1 MIKEPEMK
9 EYNPHVLEEKIEK
22 FWKENDIYNKV
33 KKARETGPDYYF
45 LDGPPYVSGAI
56 HLGTAWNKIV
66 KDMVIRFRSMQG
78 YNVRRQPGF
87 DMHGLPIEVKVEQAL
102 GLKYKK
108 DIEEKVGVENFIK
121 KCREFA
127 LTNLKIMTEQF
138 RMLGV
143 WMDWD
148 NPYMTIRNEYVESAW
163 FTLKKA
169 WKKGL
174 LEKDQRVLHWCPR
187 CETALAEHEVRGEY
201 KIREDPSIY
210 VKFPV
215 EGKENEYVLIW
226 TTTPWTLPANLA
238 VTVHPEY
245 EYAKVKV
252 YLEGKEEYWIVAK
265 ALVERILE
273 EVGAKGE
280 IVEEFKGEELEGLR
294 YVHPFLEEYSRQKE
308 FREKYKWVHRL
319 ILGEHVTLGEGT
331 GLVHTAPGHGEEDFE
346 IGKQYGLPI
355 YSPLDDEGRYYEGK
369 WKGKFVKDAD
379 PEITEYLREKGLL
392 LKAGTIE
399 HKYPH
404 CWRCKTPLIFRATDQ
419 WFLKIS
425 KVKDKIIEENDKNVT
440 WYPDWVKIRYD
451 NGVMNS
457 GDWCVSRQRYWGIP
471 LPIWSSEDGEIYI
484 VGTFKELVELS
495 VAIEV
500 NGERIELP
508 ESYDEKLRVI
518 EEKLGPEDLH
528 RPYVDAFVIKVN
540 NKEMKRVKDVLDV
553 WFDSGIASWASLD
566 YPRRKDLFERLW
578 PADFIVEGEDQ
589 VTKWFYSQQAAS
601 VVAFDTVPYRKVAMH
616 GYVLD
621 EKGDKMSKSLGNII
635 RPEEVIQKE
644 GRDPFRFYMLWA
656 TTPWENLRFSWK
668 GLAQVKRM
676 LNILWNVYILS
687 STYMSLDN
695 FDPTKLNPEELPF
708 REEDKWILSRVNTL
722 ISTVEDG
729 LESFY
734 LTRATRGIENF
745 VIEDLSRWY
754 VRLIRK
760 RLWVERDDPDKL
772 AAYWTLWKVF
782 DVLLRLMAPFTPYI
796 AEEIYQNLIR
806 PFSNKESVHLED
818 WPKKD
823 ENWVDRDLEKEMEV
837 VRRIVESGSAAR
849 QKARIKLRYPV
860 KQVIVETEDEITKK
874 AVERLNR
881 LLRDQLNAKEVKV
894 AKVERGIKVKP
905 NFAKLGPHFKGD
917 AKIVAKWINE
927 QNGKELY
934 ERLMQGKLKVEI
946 GDKEFTIEREHII
959 VEEELPE
966 FIIGEEFDHGKVFID
981 KTLTR
986 ELMMEGLA
994 REFVRRIQEMRKQLD
1009 LDVNDRIMVY
1019 IETSD
1024 ENRELLIEMLDYIRG
1039 ETRAIEVKF
1048 EEPQGYTVEWPEVEA
1063 KIGIEKVG

>member
-1 MIKEPEMK
+1 MIKEPEMR
-9 EYNPHVLEEKIEK
+9 EYNPQALEEKIER

-33 KKARETGPDYYF
+33 KKARENGPDYYF

-56 HLGTAWNKIV
+56 HLGTAWNKII
-66 KDMVIRFRSMQG
+66 KDMVIRFRTMQG
-78 YNVRRQPGF
+78 YNVKRQPGF

-138 RMLGV
+138 KMLGV

-148 NPYMTIRNEYVESAW
+148 NPYMTIKNEYIESAW

-169 WKKGL
+169 WEKGL
-174 LEKDQRVLHWCPR
+174 LEKNQRVLHWCPR

-215 EGKENEYVLIW
+215 EGKENEYLLIW

-245 EYAKVKV
+245 EYAKVRV
-252 YLEGKEEYWIVAK
+252 FFNGKEEYWVIAK
-265 ALVERILE
+265 ALVNKVLN
-273 EVGAKGE
+273 EVRVKGE
-280 IVEEFKGEELEGLR
+280 IVEELRGEELEGLR
-294 YVHPFLEEYSRQKE
+294 YVHPFLGEYPRQKE
-308 FREKYKWVHRL
+308 FRERHEWAHRV

-355 YSPLDDEGRYYEGK
+355 YSPLDDEGRYVEGK

-379 PEITEYLREKGLL
+379 PEIIEYLKQKGLL
-392 LKAGTIE
+392 VKAGTIE

-425 KVKDKIIEENDKNVT
+425 KVKEKIIEENDKNVT

-457 GDWCVSRQRYWGIP
+457 GDWCISRQRYWGIP
-471 LPIWSSEDGEIYI
+471 LPIWVCEECGNVHV
-484 VGTFKELVELS
+484 VGSFEELKEMSKEP
-495 VAIEV
+495 IEKDFHEV
-500 NGERIELP
+500 
-508 ESYDEKLRVI
+508 
-518 EEKLGPEDLH
+518 DLH
-528 RPYVDAFVIKVN
+528 KPWVDTVVLKCP
-540 NKEMKRVKDVLDV
+540 KCGGDMKRVKDVLDV

-601 VVAFDTVPYRKVAMH
+601 VVAFGTVPYKKVAMH

-635 RPEEVIQKE
+635 RPEEVVQKE

-676 LNILWNVYILS
+676 LNILWNVYILA

-695 FDPTKLNPEELPF
+695 FDPTKLNPRELPF
-708 REEDKWILSRVNTL
+708 RKEDKWILSKVNSL
-722 ISTVEDG
+722 IDAVEEG
-729 LESFY
+729 MEAFY
-734 LTRATRGIENF
+734 LTRATRAIEYF
-745 VIEDLSRWY
+745 VMEDLSRWY

-760 RLWVERDDPDKL
+760 RLWVEKDDPDKL

-796 AEEIYQNLIR
+796 TEEIYQNLIR
-806 PFSNKESVHLED
+806 PFSGKESVHLED

-823 ENWVDRDLEKEMEV
+823 EAWIDKELEKEMEI
-837 VRRIVESGSAAR
+837 VRRIVEAGSAAR
-849 QKARIKLRYPV
+849 QRAKIKLRYPV
-860 KQVIVETEDEITKK
+860 RQILIETEDEMTKK
-874 AVERLNR
+874 AVEKLNR
-881 LLRDQLNAKEVKV
+881 LLRDQLNAKEVKI
-894 AKVERGIKVKP
+894 ARVEREIRVKP

-917 AKIVAKWINE
+917 AKLIAKWIEE
-927 QNGKELY
+927 QNDRELY
-934 ERLMQGKLKVEI
+934 EKLMQGKLKVEI
-946 GDKEFTIEREHII
+946 EGKEFTIEREHIL
-959 VEEELPE
+959 VEEELPD
-966 FIIGEEFDHGKVFID
+966 FLVGEEFDHGKVFVD

-994 REFVRRIQEMRKQLD
+994 REFVRRIQEMRKHLD
-1009 LDVNDRIMVY
+1009 LDVNDRIVVY
-1019 IETSD
+1019 IETTE
-1024 ENRELLIEMLDYIRG
+1024 ENRELLKEMLDYIKG
-1039 ETRAIEVKF
+1039 ETRAVEVKF
-1048 EEPQGYTVEWPEVEA
+1048 EEPKGYVVEWPEVEA
-1063 KIGIEKVG
+1063 KIGIEKV

>member
-1 MIKEPEMK
+1 MIKEPEMR
-9 EYNPHVLEEKIEK
+9 EYNPQILEEKIER
-22 FWKENDIYNKV
+22 FWKENNIYNKV
-33 KKARETGPDYYF
+33 KKARENGPEYYF

-56 HLGTAWNKIV
+56 HLGTAWNKII
-66 KDMVIRFRSMQG
+66 KDMVIRFRTMQG

-127 LTNLKIMTEQF
+127 LNNLKIMTEQF
-138 RMLGV
+138 KMLGV

-148 NPYMTIRNEYVESAW
+148 NPYMTIKNEYIESAW
-163 FTLKKA
+163 FTLKRA
-169 WKKGL
+169 WEKGL

-215 EGKENEYVLIW
+215 EGKENEYLLIW

-245 EYAKVKV
+245 EYAKVRV
-252 YLEGKEEYWIVAK
+252 FFDGKEEYWIIAK
-265 ALVERILE
+265 ALVEKVLN
-273 EVGAKGE
+273 EVHAKGE
-280 IVEEFKGEELEGLR
+280 IVEELRGEELEGLR
-294 YVHPFLEEYSRQKE
+294 YVHPFLDEYPRQKE
-308 FREKYKWVHRL
+308 FRERHEWAHRV

-355 YSPLDDEGRYYEGK
+355 YSPLDDEGRYVEGK
-369 WKGKFVKDAD
+369 WEGKFVKDAD
-379 PEITEYLREKGLL
+379 PEIIEYLKQKGLL
-392 LKAGTIE
+392 VKAGTIE

-425 KVKDKIIEENDKNVT
+425 KVKEKIIEENDKNVT

-457 GDWCVSRQRYWGIP
+457 GDWCISRQRYWGIP
-471 LPIWSSEDGEIYI
+471 LPIWVCEECGNVHV
-484 VGTFKELVELS
+484 VGSFEELKEMSKEP
-495 VAIEV
+495 IEKDFHEV
-500 NGERIELP
+500 
-508 ESYDEKLRVI
+508 
-518 EEKLGPEDLH
+518 DLH
-528 RPYVDAFVIKVN
+528 KPWVDTVVLKCP
-540 NKEMKRVKDVLDV
+540 KCGGDMKRVKDVLDV

-601 VVAFDTVPYRKVAMH
+601 VVAFDTVPYKKVAMH

-635 RPEEVIQKE
+635 RPEEVVQKE

-676 LNILWNVYILS
+676 LNILWNVYILA

-695 FDPTKLNPEELPF
+695 FDPTKLNPRELPF
-708 REEDKWILSRVNTL
+708 REEDKWILSKVNTL
-722 ISTVEDG
+722 IDAVEEG
-729 LESFY
+729 IETFY
-734 LTRATRGIENF
+734 LTRATRAIEYF
-745 VIEDLSRWY
+745 VMEDLSRWY

-760 RLWVERDDPDKL
+760 RLWVEKDDPDKL

-796 AEEIYQNLIR
+796 TEEIYQNLIR
-806 PFSNKESVHLED
+806 PFSGKESVHLED

-823 ENWVDRDLEKEMEV
+823 EAWIDKELEKEMEI
-837 VRRIVESGSAAR
+837 VRRIVEAGSAAR
-849 QKARIKLRYPV
+849 QRAKIKLRYPV
-860 KQVIVETEDEITKK
+860 RQILIETEDEMTKK
-874 AVERLNR
+874 AVEKLNR

-894 AKVERGIKVKP
+894 ARVEREIRVKP

-917 AKIVAKWINE
+917 AKLIAKWIEE
-927 QNGKELY
+927 QNDRELY
-934 ERLMQGKLKVEI
+934 EKLMQGKLKVEI
-946 GDKEFTIEREHII
+946 EGKEFTIEREHIV
-959 VEEELPE
+959 VEEELPD
-966 FIIGEEFDHGKVFID
+966 FLVGEEFDHGKVFVD

-994 REFVRRIQEMRKQLD
+994 REFVRRIQEMRKHLD
-1009 LDVNDRIMVY
+1009 LDVNDRIVVY
-1019 IETSD
+1019 IETTE
-1024 ENRELLIEMLDYIRG
+1024 ENRELLKEMLDYIKG
-1039 ETRAIEVKF
+1039 ETRAVEVKF
-1048 EEPQGYTVEWPEVEA
+1048 GEPKGYVVEWPEVEA
-1063 KIGIEKVG
+1063 KIGIEKV

>member
-1 MIKEPEMK
+1 MIKEPEMR
-9 EYNPHVLEEKIEK
+9 EYNPQVLEEKIEA
-22 FWKENDIYNKV
+22 FWKENDVYNKV
-33 KKARETGPDYYF
+33 KKAREDGLDYYF

-56 HLGTAWNKIV
+56 HLGTAWNKII
-66 KDMVIRFRSMQG
+66 KDMVIRFRTMQG

-138 RMLGV
+138 KMLGV

-148 NPYMTIRNEYVESAW
+148 NPYMTIKNEYIESAW

-169 WKKGL
+169 WEKGL

-215 EGKENEYVLIW
+215 EEKENEYLLIW

-252 YLEGKEEYWIVAK
+252 FLDGKEEYWIIAK
-265 ALVERILE
+265 ALVERVLHE
-273 EVGAKGE
+273 AGAKGE
-280 IVEEFKGEELEGLR
+280 IVEEFKGEELEGIR
-294 YVHPFLEEYSRQKE
+294 YVHPFLEEYPRQKE
-308 FREKYKWVHRL
+308 FREKYEWAHRV

-355 YSPLDDEGRYYEGK
+355 YSPLDDEGRYVEGK
-369 WKGKFVKDAD
+369 WEGKFVKDAD
-379 PEITEYLREKGLL
+379 PEIIEYLKEKGLL
-392 LKAGTIE
+392 VKAGTIE

-457 GDWCVSRQRYWGIP
+457 GDWCISRQRYWGIP
-471 LPIWSSEDGEIYI
+471 LPIWVCESCGNVHV
-484 VGTFKELVELS
+484 VGSFDELKEMSKEP
-495 VAIEV
+495 IEKDFHEV
-500 NGERIELP
+500 
-508 ESYDEKLRVI
+508 
-518 EEKLGPEDLH
+518 DLH
-528 RPYVDAFVIKVN
+528 KPWVDTVVLRCPKCGGD
-540 NKEMKRVKDVLDV
+540 MKRVKDVLDV

-601 VVAFDTVPYRKVAMH
+601 VVAFDTVPYKKVAMH

-635 RPEEVIQKE
+635 RPEEVVQKE

-676 LNILWNVYILS
+676 LNILWNVYILA
-687 STYMSLDN
+687 STYMSLDK
-695 FDPTKLNPEELPF
+695 FDPTKVNPEELPF
-708 REEDKWILSRVNTL
+708 REEDRWILSRVNTL
-722 ISTVEDG
+722 IDAVEDG
-729 LESFY
+729 IETFY
-734 LTRATRGIENF
+734 LTRATRAIEYF

-760 RLWVERDDPDKL
+760 RLWIEKDDPDKL

-796 AEEIYQNLIR
+796 TEEIYQNLIR
-806 PFSNKESVHLED
+806 PFSGKESVHLED

-823 ENWVDRDLEKEMEV
+823 ESWVDEELEREMEI
-837 VRRIVESGSAAR
+837 VRKIVEAGSAAR
-849 QKARIKLRYPV
+849 QRAKIKLRYPV
-860 KQVIVETEDEITKK
+860 RQILIETEDETTKK
-874 AVERLNR
+874 AVERLNY
-881 LLRDQLNAKEVKV
+881 LLKDQLNAKEVKI
-894 AKVERGIKVKP
+894 AKVEREIRVKP

-917 AKIVAKWINE
+917 AKLIAKWIDE
-927 QNGKELY
+927 QNDRELY
-934 ERLMQGKLKVEI
+934 EKLMQGKLKVEI
-946 GDKEFTIEREHII
+946 EGKEFTIEREHIV
-959 VEEELPE
+959 VEEELPD
-966 FIIGEEFDHGKVFID
+966 FLVGEEFDHGKVFVD

-994 REFVRRIQEMRKQLD
+994 REFVRRIQEMRKHLD

-1019 IETSD
+1019 IETTE
-1024 ENRELLIEMLDYIRG
+1024 ENKELLQNMLDYIKG
-1039 ETRAIEVKF
+1039 ETRAVDVRF
-1048 EEPQGYTVEWPEVEA
+1048 EEAKGYVVEWPEVEA
-1063 KIGIEKVG
+1063 KIGIEKVES

>member
-1 MIKEPEMK
+1 MIKEPEMR
-9 EYNPHVLEEKIEK
+9 EYNPQALEEKIET

-56 HLGTAWNKIV
+56 HLGTAWNKII
-66 KDMVIRFRSMQG
+66 KDMVIRFRTMQG

-138 RMLGV
+138 KMLGV

-148 NPYMTIRNEYVESAW
+148 NPYMTIKNEYIESAW

-169 WKKGL
+169 WEKGL

-215 EGKENEYVLIW
+215 EGKENEYLLIW

-245 EYAKVKV
+245 EYAKVRV
-252 YLEGKEEYWIVAK
+252 LLDGKEEYWIIAR
-265 ALVERILE
+265 ALVERVLD
-273 EVGAKGE
+273 EVNAKGE
-280 IVEEFKGEELEGLR
+280 IVEEFKGEDLEGLR
-294 YVHPFLEEYSRQKE
+294 YVHPFLDEYPRQKE
-308 FREKYKWVHRL
+308 FREKYEWAHRV

-355 YSPLDDEGRYYEGK
+355 YSPLDDEGRYVEGK
-369 WKGKFVKDAD
+369 WEGKFVKDAD
-379 PEITEYLREKGLL
+379 PEIIEYLKEKGFLV
-392 LKAGTIE
+392 KAGTIE

-425 KVKDKIIEENDKNVT
+425 KVKEKIIEENDKNVT

-457 GDWCVSRQRYWGIP
+457 GDWCISRQRYWGIP
-471 LPIWSSEDGEIYI
+471 LPIWVCESCGNVHV
-484 VGTFKELVELS
+484 VGSFEELKEMSKEP
-495 VAIEV
+495 IEKDFHEV
-500 NGERIELP
+500 
-508 ESYDEKLRVI
+508 
-518 EEKLGPEDLH
+518 DLH
-528 RPYVDAFVIKVN
+528 KPWVDTVVLKCP
-540 NKEMKRVKDVLDV
+540 KCGGDMKRVKDVLDV

-601 VVAFDTVPYRKVAMH
+601 VVAFDTVPYKKVAMH

-635 RPEEVIQKE
+635 RPEEVVQKE

-676 LNILWNVYILS
+676 LNILWNVYILA

-708 REEDKWILSRVNTL
+708 REEDRWILSRVNSL
-722 ISTVEDG
+722 IDAVEDG
-729 LESFY
+729 IETFY
-734 LTRATRGIENF
+734 LTRATRAIEYF

-760 RLWVERDDPDKL
+760 RLWIEKDDPDKL

-796 AEEIYQNLIR
+796 TEEIYQNLIR
-806 PFSNKESVHLED
+806 PFSEKESVHLED
-818 WPKKD
+818 WPKRD
-823 ENWVDRDLEKEMEV
+823 ERWVDEELEKEMEI
-837 VRRIVESGSAAR
+837 VRRIVEAGSAAR
-849 QKARIKLRYPV
+849 QRAKIKLRYPV
-860 KQVIVETEDEITKK
+860 RQILIETEDELTKK

-881 LLRDQLNAKEVKV
+881 LLRDQLNAKEVKI
-894 AKVERGIKVKP
+894 AKVEREIRIKP
-905 NFAKLGPHFKGD
+905 DFAKLGPHFKGD
-917 AKIVAKWINE
+917 AKLIAKWIDE
-927 QNGKELY
+927 QNDRELY
-934 ERLMQGKLKVEI
+934 EKLMQGKLKVEI
-946 GDKEFTIEREHII
+946 EGKEFTIEREHIV
-959 VEEELPE
+959 VEEELPD
-966 FIIGEEFDHGKVFID
+966 FLVGEEFDHGKIFVD

-994 REFVRRIQEMRKQLD
+994 REFVRRIQEMRKHLD
-1009 LDVNDRIMVY
+1009 LDVNDKIVVY
-1019 IETSD
+1019 IETTE
-1024 ENRELLIEMLDYIRG
+1024 ENRELLKEMLDYMKG
-1039 ETRAIEVKF
+1039 ETRATEVVFGEAK
-1048 EEPQGYTVEWPEVEA
+1048 GYVVEWPEVEA
-1063 KIGIEKVG
+1063 KIGIEKVE

>member
-1 MIKEPEMK
+1 MIKEPEMR
-9 EYNPHVLEEKIEK
+9 EYNPQVLEEKIEA
-22 FWKENDIYNKV
+22 FWKENDVYNKV
-33 KKARETGPDYYF
+33 KKARENGPDYYF

-56 HLGTAWNKIV
+56 HLGTAWNKII
-66 KDMVIRFRSMQG
+66 KDMVIRFRTMQG

-138 RMLGV
+138 KMLGV

-148 NPYMTIRNEYVESAW
+148 NPYMTIKNEYIESAW
-163 FTLKKA
+163 FTLKRA
-169 WKKGL
+169 WEKGL

-210 VKFPV
+210 VKFPI
-215 EGKENEYVLIW
+215 EGKENEYLLIW

-245 EYAKVKV
+245 EYAKVRV
-252 YLEGKEEYWIVAK
+252 SFDGKEEYWIVAK
-265 ALVERILE
+265 ALVERVLHE
-273 EVGAKGE
+273 AGVKGE

-294 YVHPFLEEYSRQKE
+294 YVHPFLEEYPRQKE
-308 FREKYKWVHRL
+308 FREKYEWAHRV
-319 ILGEHVTLGEGT
+319 ILGEHVTLEDGT

-346 IGKQYGLPI
+346 VGKQYGLPI
-355 YSPLDDEGRYYEGK
+355 YSPLDDEGRYVEGK
-369 WKGKFVKDAD
+369 WEGKFVKDAD
-379 PEITEYLREKGLL
+379 PEIIGYLKEKGLL
-392 LKAGTIE
+392 VKAGTIE

-457 GDWCVSRQRYWGIP
+457 GDWCISRQRYWGIP
-471 LPIWSSEDGEIYI
+471 LPIWVCEECGNIHV
-484 VGTFKELVELS
+484 VGSFDELKEMSKEP
-495 VAIEV
+495 IEKDFHEV
-500 NGERIELP
+500 
-508 ESYDEKLRVI
+508 
-518 EEKLGPEDLH
+518 DLH
-528 RPYVDAFVIKVN
+528 KPWVDTVILKCP
-540 NKEMKRVKDVLDV
+540 KCGGDMKRVKDVLDV

-601 VVAFDTVPYRKVAMH
+601 VVAFDTVPYKKVAMH

-635 RPEEVIQKE
+635 RPEEVVQKE

-676 LNILWNVYILS
+676 LNILWNVYILA

-695 FDPTKLNPEELPF
+695 FDPTKVNPEELPF
-708 REEDKWILSRVNTL
+708 REEDRWILSRVNTL
-722 ISTVEDG
+722 ISAVEDG
-729 LESFY
+729 IETFY
-734 LTRATRGIENF
+734 LTRATRAIEYF
-745 VIEDLSRWY
+745 VTEDLSRWY

-760 RLWVERDDPDKL
+760 RLWIEKDDPDKL

-782 DVLLRLMAPFTPYI
+782 DVLLRLMAPVTPYI
-796 AEEIYQNLIR
+796 TEEIYQNLIR
-806 PFSNKESVHLED
+806 PFSGKESVHLED

-823 ENWVDRDLEKEMEV
+823 ERWVDEELEKEMEI
-837 VRRIVESGSAAR
+837 VRKIVEAGSAAR
-849 QKARIKLRYPV
+849 QKAKIKLRYPV
-860 KQVIVETEDEITKK
+860 RQILIETEDETTKK
-874 AVERLNR
+874 AVERLNY
-881 LLRDQLNAKEVKV
+881 LLKDQLNAKEVKV
-894 AKVERGIKVKP
+894 AKVEREIRVKP

-917 AKIVAKWINE
+917 AKLIAKWIEE
-927 QNGKELY
+927 QDDRELY
-934 ERLMQGKLKVEI
+934 EKLMQGKLKVEI
-946 GDKEFTIEREHII
+946 EGKEFTIEREHII
-959 VEEELPE
+959 VEEELPD
-966 FIIGEEFDHGKVFID
+966 FLVGEEFDHGKVFVD

-1019 IETSD
+1019 IETTD
-1024 ENRELLIEMLDYIRG
+1024 ENKGLLQEMLDYIKG
-1039 ETRAIEVKF
+1039 ETRAVEVRF
-1048 EEPQGYTVEWPEVEA
+1048 EEAKGYVVEWPEVEA
-1063 KIGIEKVG
+1063 KIGIEKVES

>member
-1 MIKEPEMK
+1 MIKEPEMR
-9 EYNPHVLEEKIEK
+9 EYNPQVLEEKIEA
-22 FWKENDIYNKV
+22 FWKENDVYNKV
-33 KKARETGPDYYF
+33 KKARENGPDYYF

-56 HLGTAWNKIV
+56 HLGTAWNKII
-66 KDMVIRFRSMQG
+66 KDMVIRFRTMQG

-121 KCREFA
+121 KCKEFA

-138 RMLGV
+138 KMLGV

-148 NPYMTIRNEYVESAW
+148 NPYMTIKNEYIESAW

-169 WKKGL
+169 WEKGL

-215 EGKENEYVLIW
+215 EGKENEYLLIW

-245 EYAKVKV
+245 EYAKVRV
-252 YLEGKEEYWIVAK
+252 SFDGKEEYWIVAK
-265 ALVERILE
+265 ALVERVLHE
-273 EVGAKGE
+273 AGVKGE

-294 YVHPFLEEYSRQKE
+294 YVHPFLEEYPRQKE
-308 FREKYKWVHRL
+308 FREKYEWAHRV
-319 ILGEHVTLGEGT
+319 ILGEHVTLEDGT

-346 IGKQYGLPI
+346 VGKQYGLPI
-355 YSPLDDEGRYYEGK
+355 YSPLDDEGRYVEGK
-369 WKGKFVKDAD
+369 WEGKFVKDAD
-379 PEITEYLREKGLL
+379 PEIIEYLKEKGLL
-392 LKAGTIE
+392 VKAGTIE

-457 GDWCVSRQRYWGIP
+457 GDWCISRQRYWGIP
-471 LPIWSSEDGEIYI
+471 LPIWVCEECGNIHV
-484 VGTFKELVELS
+484 VGSFDELKEMSKEP
-495 VAIEV
+495 IEKDFHEV
-500 NGERIELP
+500 
-508 ESYDEKLRVI
+508 
-518 EEKLGPEDLH
+518 DLH
-528 RPYVDAFVIKVN
+528 KPWVDTVILKCP
-540 NKEMKRVKDVLDV
+540 KCGGDMKRVKDVLDV

-601 VVAFDTVPYRKVAMH
+601 VVAFDTVPYKKVAMH

-635 RPEEVIQKE
+635 RPEEVVQKE

-676 LNILWNVYILS
+676 LNILWNVYILA

-695 FDPTKLNPEELPF
+695 FDPTKVNPEELPF
-708 REEDKWILSRVNTL
+708 REEDRWILSRVNTL
-722 ISTVEDG
+722 ISAVEDG
-729 LESFY
+729 IETFY
-734 LTRATRGIENF
+734 LTRATRAIEYF
-745 VIEDLSRWY
+745 VTEDLSRWY

-760 RLWVERDDPDKL
+760 RLWIEKDDPDKL

-782 DVLLRLMAPFTPYI
+782 DVLLRLMAPVTPYI
-796 AEEIYQNLIR
+796 TEEIYQNLIR
-806 PFSNKESVHLED
+806 PFSGKESVHLED

-823 ENWVDRDLEKEMEV
+823 ERWVDEELEKEMEI
-837 VRRIVESGSAAR
+837 VRKIVEAGSAAR
-849 QKARIKLRYPV
+849 QKAKIKLRYPV
-860 KQVIVETEDEITKK
+860 RQILIETEDETTKK
-874 AVERLNR
+874 AVERLNY
-881 LLRDQLNAKEVKV
+881 LLKDQLNAKEVKV
-894 AKVERGIKVKP
+894 AKVEREIRVKP

-917 AKIVAKWINE
+917 AKLIAKWIDE
-927 QNGKELY
+927 QNDRELY
-934 ERLMQGKLKVEI
+934 EKLMQGKLKVEI
-946 GDKEFTIEREHII
+946 EGKEFTIEREHII
-959 VEEELPE
+959 VEEELPD
-966 FIIGEEFDHGKVFID
+966 FLVGEEFDHGKVFVD

-1019 IETSD
+1019 IETTD
-1024 ENRELLIEMLDYIRG
+1024 ENKGLLQEMLDYIKG
-1039 ETRAIEVKF
+1039 ETRAVEVRF
-1048 EEPQGYTVEWPEVEA
+1048 EEAKGYVVEWPEVEA
-1063 KIGIEKVG
+1063 KIGIEKVES

>member
-1 MIKEPEMK
+1 MIKEPEMR
-9 EYNPHVLEEKIEK
+9 EYNPQALEEKIER

-33 KKARETGPDYYF
+33 KKARENGPDYYF

-56 HLGTAWNKIV
+56 HLGTAWNKII
-66 KDMVIRFRSMQG
+66 KDMVIRFRTMQG
-78 YNVRRQPGF
+78 YNVKRQPGF

-138 RMLGV
+138 KMLGV

-148 NPYMTIRNEYVESAW
+148 NPYMTIKNEYIESAW

-169 WKKGL
+169 WEKGL
-174 LEKDQRVLHWCPR
+174 LEKNQRVLHWCPR

-215 EGKENEYVLIW
+215 EGKENEYLLIW

-245 EYAKVKV
+245 EYAKVGV
-252 YLEGKEEYWIVAK
+252 FFNGKEEYWVIAK
-265 ALVERILE
+265 ALVNKVLN
-273 EVGAKGE
+273 EVRVKGE
-280 IVEEFKGEELEGLR
+280 IVEELRGEELEGLR
-294 YVHPFLEEYSRQKE
+294 YVHPFLDEYPRQKE
-308 FREKYKWVHRL
+308 FRERHEWAHRV

-355 YSPLDDEGRYYEGK
+355 YSPLDDEGRYVEGK

-379 PEITEYLREKGLL
+379 PEIIEYLKQKGLL
-392 LKAGTIE
+392 VKAGTIE

-425 KVKDKIIEENDKNVT
+425 KVKEKIIEENDKNVT

-457 GDWCVSRQRYWGIP
+457 GDWCISRQRYWGIP
-471 LPIWSSEDGEIYI
+471 LPIWVCEKCGNVHV
-484 VGTFKELVELS
+484 VGSFEELKEMSKEP
-495 VAIEV
+495 IEKDFHEV
-500 NGERIELP
+500 
-508 ESYDEKLRVI
+508 
-518 EEKLGPEDLH
+518 DLH
-528 RPYVDAFVIKVN
+528 KPWVDTVVLKCP
-540 NKEMKRVKDVLDV
+540 KCGGDMKRVKDVLDV

-601 VVAFDTVPYRKVAMH
+601 VVAFGTVPYKKVAMH

-635 RPEEVIQKE
+635 RPEEVVQKE

-676 LNILWNVYILS
+676 LNILWNVYILA

-695 FDPTKLNPEELPF
+695 FDPTKLNPRELPF
-708 REEDKWILSRVNTL
+708 RKEDKWILSKVNSL
-722 ISTVEDG
+722 IDAVEEG
-729 LESFY
+729 MEAFY
-734 LTRATRGIENF
+734 LTRATRAIEYF
-745 VIEDLSRWY
+745 VMEDLSRWY

-760 RLWVERDDPDKL
+760 RLWVEKDDPDKL

-796 AEEIYQNLIR
+796 TEEIYQNLIR
-806 PFSNKESVHLED
+806 PFSGKESVHLED

-823 ENWVDRDLEKEMEV
+823 EAWIDKELEKEMEI
-837 VRRIVESGSAAR
+837 VRRIVEAGSAAR
-849 QKARIKLRYPV
+849 QRAKIKLRYPV
-860 KQVIVETEDEITKK
+860 RQILIETEDEMTKK
-874 AVERLNR
+874 AVEKLNR
-881 LLRDQLNAKEVKV
+881 LLRDQLNAKEVKI
-894 AKVERGIKVKP
+894 ARVEREIRVKP

-917 AKIVAKWINE
+917 AKLIAKWIEE
-927 QNGKELY
+927 QNDRELY
-934 ERLMQGKLKVEI
+934 EKLMQGKLKVEI
-946 GDKEFTIEREHII
+946 EGKEFTIEREHIL
-959 VEEELPE
+959 VEEELPD
-966 FIIGEEFDHGKVFID
+966 FLVGEEFDHGKVFVD

-994 REFVRRIQEMRKQLD
+994 REFVRRIQEMRKHLD
-1009 LDVNDRIMVY
+1009 LDVNDRIVVY
-1019 IETSD
+1019 IETTE
-1024 ENRELLIEMLDYIRG
+1024 ENRELLKEMLDYIKG
-1039 ETRAIEVKF
+1039 ETRAVEVKF
-1048 EEPQGYTVEWPEVEA
+1048 EEPKGYVVEWPEVEA
-1063 KIGIEKVG
+1063 KIGIEKVES

>member
-1 MIKEPEMK
+1 
-9 EYNPHVLEEKIEK
+9 
-22 FWKENDIYNKV
+22 
-33 KKARETGPDYYF
+33 
-45 LDGPPYVSGAI
+45 
-56 HLGTAWNKIV
+56 
-66 KDMVIRFRSMQG
+66 
-78 YNVRRQPGF
+78 
-87 DMHGLPIEVKVEQAL
+87 
-102 GLKYKK
+102 
-108 DIEEKVGVENFIK
+108 
-121 KCREFA
+121 
-127 LTNLKIMTEQF
+127 MTEQF
-138 RMLGV
+138 KMLGV

-148 NPYMTIRNEYVESAW
+148 NPYMTIKNEYIESAW

-169 WKKGL
+169 WEKGL

-215 EGKENEYVLIW
+215 EGKENEYLLIW

-245 EYAKVKV
+245 EYAKVRV
-252 YLEGKEEYWIVAK
+252 FFNGKEEYWVIAK
-265 ALVERILE
+265 ALVNKVLN
-273 EVGAKGE
+273 EVRVKGE
-280 IVEEFKGEELEGLR
+280 IVEELRGEELEGLR
-294 YVHPFLEEYSRQKE
+294 YVHPFLGEYPRQKE
-308 FREKYKWVHRL
+308 FRERHEWAHRV

-355 YSPLDDEGRYYEGK
+355 YSPLDDEGRYVEGR
-369 WKGKFVKDAD
+369 WKSKFVKDAD
-379 PEITEYLREKGLL
+379 PEIIEYLKQKGLL
-392 LKAGTIE
+392 VKAGTIE

-425 KVKDKIIEENDKNVT
+425 KVKEKIIEENDKNVT

-457 GDWCVSRQRYWGIP
+457 GDWCISRQRYWGIP
-471 LPIWSSEDGEIYI
+471 LPIWVCEECGNVHV
-484 VGTFKELVELS
+484 VGSFEELKEMSKEP
-495 VAIEV
+495 IEKDFHEV
-500 NGERIELP
+500 
-508 ESYDEKLRVI
+508 
-518 EEKLGPEDLH
+518 DLH
-528 RPYVDAFVIKVN
+528 KPWVDTVVLKCP
-540 NKEMKRVKDVLDV
+540 KCGGDMKRVKDVLDV

-601 VVAFDTVPYRKVAMH
+601 VVAFGTVPYKKVAMH

-635 RPEEVIQKE
+635 RPEEVVQKE

-676 LNILWNVYILS
+676 LNILWNVYILA

-695 FDPTKLNPEELPF
+695 FDPTKLNPRELPF
-708 REEDKWILSRVNTL
+708 RKEDKWILSKVNSL
-722 ISTVEDG
+722 IDAVEEG
-729 LESFY
+729 MEAFY
-734 LTRATRGIENF
+734 LTRATRAIEYF
-745 VIEDLSRWY
+745 VMEDLSRWY

-760 RLWVERDDPDKL
+760 RLWVEKDDPDKL

-796 AEEIYQNLIR
+796 TEEIYQNLIR
-806 PFSNKESVHLED
+806 PFSGKESVHLED

-823 ENWVDRDLEKEMEV
+823 EAWIDKELEKEMEI
-837 VRRIVESGSAAR
+837 VRRIVEAGSAAR
-849 QKARIKLRYPV
+849 QRAKIKLRYPV
-860 KQVIVETEDEITKK
+860 RQILIETEDEMTKK
-874 AVERLNR
+874 AVEKLNR
-881 LLRDQLNAKEVKV
+881 LLRDQLNAKEVKI
-894 AKVERGIKVKP
+894 ARVEREIRIKP

-917 AKIVAKWINE
+917 AKLIAKWIEE
-927 QNGKELY
+927 QNDRELY
-934 ERLMQGKLKVEI
+934 EKLMQGKLKVEI
-946 GDKEFTIEREHII
+946 EGKEFTIEREHIL
-959 VEEELPE
+959 VEEELPD
-966 FIIGEEFDHGKVFID
+966 FLVGEEFDHGKVFVD

-994 REFVRRIQEMRKQLD
+994 REFVRRIQEMRKHLD
-1009 LDVNDRIMVY
+1009 LDVNDRILVY
-1019 IETSD
+1019 IETTE
-1024 ENRELLIEMLDYIRG
+1024 ENRELLKEMLDYIKG
-1039 ETRAIEVKF
+1039 ETRAVEVKF
-1048 EEPQGYTVEWPEVEA
+1048 EEPKGYVVEWPEVEA
-1063 KIGIEKVG
+1063 KIGIEKV

>member
-1 MIKEPEMK
+1 MIKEPEMR
-9 EYNPHVLEEKIEK
+9 EYDPQVLEEKIEA
-22 FWKENDIYNKV
+22 FWKENDVYNKV
-33 KKARETGPDYYF
+33 KRARENGPDYYF

-56 HLGTAWNKIV
+56 HLGTAWNKII
-66 KDMVIRFRSMQG
+66 KDMVIRFRTMQG

-138 RMLGV
+138 KMLGV

-148 NPYMTIRNEYVESAW
+148 NPYMTIKNEYIESAW

-169 WKKGL
+169 WEKGL

-215 EGKENEYVLIW
+215 EGKENEYLLIW

-252 YLEGKEEYWIVAK
+252 FLDGKEEHWIIAK
-265 ALVERILE
+265 GLVERVLNEI
-273 EVGAKGE
+273 GAKGE
-280 IVEEFKGEELEGLR
+280 IVEEFKGEELEGIR
-294 YVHPFLEEYSRQKE
+294 YVHPFLEEYPRQKE
-308 FREKYKWVHRL
+308 FREKYEWAHCV

-346 IGKQYGLPI
+346 IGKLYGLPI
-355 YSPLDDEGRYYEGK
+355 YSPLDDEGRYVEGK
-369 WKGKFVKDAD
+369 WEGKFVKDAD
-379 PEITEYLREKGLL
+379 PEIIEYLKKKGLL
-392 LKAGTIE
+392 VKAGTIE

-425 KVKDKIIEENDKNVT
+425 KVKEKIIEENDKNVT

-457 GDWCVSRQRYWGIP
+457 GDWCISRQRYWGIP
-471 LPIWSSEDGEIYI
+471 LPIWVCESCGNVHV
-484 VGTFKELVELS
+484 VGSFEELKEMSKEP
-495 VAIEV
+495 IEKDFHEV
-500 NGERIELP
+500 
-508 ESYDEKLRVI
+508 
-518 EEKLGPEDLH
+518 DLH
-528 RPYVDAFVIKVN
+528 KPWIDTVVLRCPKCGGD
-540 NKEMKRVKDVLDV
+540 MKRVKDVLDV

-601 VVAFDTVPYRKVAMH
+601 VVAFDTVPYKKVAMH

-635 RPEEVIQKE
+635 RPEEVVQKE
-644 GRDPFRFYMLWA
+644 GRDSFRFYMLWA

-676 LNILWNVYILS
+676 LNILWNVYILA

-708 REEDKWILSRVNTL
+708 REEDRWILSRVNTL
-722 ISTVEDG
+722 IDAVEDG
-729 LESFY
+729 IETFY
-734 LTRATRGIENF
+734 LTRATRAIEYF

-760 RLWVERDDPDKL
+760 RLWIEKDDPDKL

-796 AEEIYQNLIR
+796 TEEIYQNLIR
-806 PFSNKESVHLED
+806 PFSGKESIHLED

-823 ENWVDRDLEKEMEV
+823 ESWVDEELEREMEI
-837 VRRIVESGSAAR
+837 VRKIVEAGSAAR
-849 QKARIKLRYPV
+849 QRAKIKLRYPV
-860 KQVIVETEDEITKK
+860 RQILIETEDETTKK
-874 AVERLNR
+874 AVERLNY
-881 LLRDQLNAKEVKV
+881 LLKDQLNAKEVKV
-894 AKVERGIKVKP
+894 AKVEREIKVKP

-917 AKIVAKWINE
+917 AKLIAKWIDE
-927 QNGKELY
+927 QNDRELY
-934 ERLMQGKLKVEI
+934 EKLMQGKLKVEI
-946 GDKEFTIEREHII
+946 EGKEFTIEREHIV
-959 VEEELPE
+959 VEEELPD
-966 FIIGEEFDHGKVFID
+966 FLVGEEFDHGKVFVD

-994 REFVRRIQEMRKQLD
+994 REFVRRIQEMRKHLD
-1009 LDVNDRIMVY
+1009 LDVNDRIVVY
-1019 IETSD
+1019 IETAE
-1024 ENRELLIEMLDYIRG
+1024 ENKELLKEMLDYIKG
-1039 ETRAIEVKF
+1039 ETRAVDVRF
-1048 EEPQGYTVEWPEVEA
+1048 EEAKGYVVEWPEVEA
-1063 KIGIEKVG
+1063 KIGIERV